1 MACSASLETPP
12 RLPVELEDVG
22 PARRITSAICIVCA
36 TLGSAI
42 GLVMMVWILVA
53 ASFSYAVWAATAF
66 SLSVAIMLLS
76 ALASILICPAPLSR
90 LPGAPPERALATH
103 GLPRMADL
111 LLQDAPHGDFHPH

>member
-1 MACSASLETPP
+1 MLD
-12 RLPVELEDVG
+12 RLG
-22 PARRITSAICIVCA
+22 GFTSAICIVCA

-111 LLQDAPHGDFHPH
+111 LLQDAPHGDFRPH